1 MTSQEEP
8 EIPTVQVPAH
18 RAESDSEESEIG
30 SGRVIGRYTVLERLG
45 AGATA
50 TVFSAYDAQ
59 LERIVALKVLRA
71 QLETSDIRVRLLREA
86 QAMARLRHPNVVTVY
101 DVGTFDDRIYIAM
114 EFVDGMTLRKWVQRE
129 PRPWREVLEVLKG
142 AGRGLAAAH
151 EAGLVH
157 RDFKPDNV
165 LVGSDGRVLVTD
177 FGIAR
182 RDQSNS
188 PTSDASARPAPA
200 TPEVEPSQ
208 RRLEQERAMQRHA
221 EAALPAPRPKRR
233 PRSETSTLRSWST
246 SSSEPLTEEGAVLGT
261 PGYIA
266 PEHLFEGVDDA
277 RSDQFSFAVTMY
289 VTLYGA
295 HPFRF
300 KNLMTYCDALQKP
313 PQAPP
318 VSGVPAWV
326 HAVIERGLAQNPEQ
340 RFATIADLLAELERD
355 PWKRRRRWAIGAGL
369 AAAAIAAVG
378 AYGSTAPSSARRAAR
393 GKR

>member
-8 EIPTVQVPAH
+8 ESPTVQIRAP
-18 RAESDSEESEIG
+18 RAESESEESEIG

-71 QLETSDIRVRLLREA
+71 HLQTSEIGVRLLREA

-129 PRPWREVLEVLKG
+129 ARPWRQVLEVLKG

-177 FGIAR
+177 
-182 RDQSNS
+182 
-188 PTSDASARPAPA
+188 
-200 TPEVEPSQ
+200 
-208 RRLEQERAMQRHA
+208 
-221 EAALPAPRPKRR
+221 
-233 PRSETSTLRSWST
+233 
-246 SSSEPLTEEGAVLGT
+246 
-261 PGYIA
+261 
-266 PEHLFEGVDDA
+266 
-277 RSDQFSFAVTMY
+277 
-289 VTLYGA
+289 
-295 HPFRF
+295 
-300 KNLMTYCDALQKP
+300 
-313 PQAPP
+313 
-318 VSGVPAWV
+318 
-326 HAVIERGLAQNPEQ
+326 
-340 RFATIADLLAELERD
+340 
-355 PWKRRRRWAIGAGL
+355 
-369 AAAAIAAVG
+369 
-378 AYGSTAPSSARRAAR
+378 
-393 GKR
+393 

>member
-1 MTSQEEP
+1 MMSQEEP
-8 EIPTVQVPAH
+8 EFPTVQVPAH

-129 PRPWREVLEVLKG
+129 PRRWREVLEVLKG

-188 PTSDASARPAPA
+188 PTSDASAEAGARE
-200 TPEVEPSQ
+200 TGGRTLEE
-208 RRLEQERAMQRHA
+208 RLELERADASATA
-221 EAALPAPRPKRR
+221 EATLRRHGRSDVHDLNRAPHAHGQAPRPNRSPKRG
-233 PRSETSTLRSWST
+233 RSWVRQVISRRST
-246 SSSEPLTEEGAVLGT
+246 SSRASMMP
-261 PGYIA
+261 
-266 PEHLFEGVDDA
+266 
-277 RSDQFSFAVTMY
+277 
-289 VTLYGA
+289 
-295 HPFRF
+295 
-300 KNLMTYCDALQKP
+300 
-313 PQAPP
+313 
-318 VSGVPAWV
+318 
-326 HAVIERGLAQNPEQ
+326 
-340 RFATIADLLAELERD
+340 
-355 PWKRRRRWAIGAGL
+355 
-369 AAAAIAAVG
+369 AAINSA
-378 AYGSTAPSSARRAAR
+378 SPSRCT
-393 GKR
+393 